1 MPRRHEAFPD
11 SPNNYARMTPI
22 RENSAVGCS
31 GEFAHLDMS
40 ASSTA
45 RNNQKRGQINRIS

>member
-22 RENSAVGCS
+22 GRTQRLGCS